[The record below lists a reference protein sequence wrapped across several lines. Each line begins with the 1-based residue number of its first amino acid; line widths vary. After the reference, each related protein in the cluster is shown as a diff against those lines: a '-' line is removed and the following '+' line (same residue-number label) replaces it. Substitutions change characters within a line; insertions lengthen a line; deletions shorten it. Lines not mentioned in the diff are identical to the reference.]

1 MSDHTTASSDA
12 PAKAGSSR
20 LDRTGSDL
28 SRALR
33 GINPLVIALIVLC
46 LLLSL
51 FSERFL
57 TVDNL
62 VNIMRASSVTLIVAI
77 GQTFVMTSRNIDL
90 SVGAMMALIMA
101 LTGTVILDFGIP
113 WWIALAM
120 AMTLGAGLGLFNGIV
135 VTVLK
140 VPALLATLGTLVFF
154 RGVVQEYMY
163 GSYHVRFPEDIVY
176 LGQGRVDI
184 IPLPVII
191 AIGVAAVGWLLLSQ
205 TRFGRYTT
213 AIGGNPEAAERAGI
227 RTGRWI
233 VLVFI
238 FQGLLVGLAGVVL
251 MGRLDAAQPTVGTG
265 LELAVIAG
273 VVLGGTSLFGGR
285 GLIGGTILGVLLIG
299 VLENGL
305 LLAGAGFFWQQIMLG
320 LLIIGAVSFQM
331 WRQRRSESQHG

>member
-1 MSDHTTASSDA
+1 MSPPPT
-12 PAKAGSSR
+12 AGSGASAR
-20 LDRTGSDL
+20 SVTQARTGL
-28 SRALR
+28 PPRLTRAV
-33 GINPLVIALIVLC
+33 NPLAIALVVLC
-46 LLLSL
+46 VLLGV
-51 FSERFL
+51 FSDKFL

-62 VNIMRASSVTLIVAI
+62 VNVMRASSVALIVAV

-101 LTGTVILDFGIP
+101 LTGTVIFELDIP
-113 WWIALAM
+113 WWVALAM
-120 AMTLGAGLGLFNGIV
+120 AMTLGAALGLFNGFV

-163 GSYHVRFPEDIVY
+163 GSYHVRFPSDIVF
-176 LGQGRVDI
+176 LGQGRI
-184 IPLPVII
+184 EGIPLPVLI
-191 AIGVAAVGWLLLSQ
+191 AGGVAIVGWLLLSQ

-233 VLVFI
+233 VLVFV
-238 FQGLLVGLAGVVL
+238 FQGMLVGLAGVVL

-331 WRQRRSESQHG
+331 WRYRRGENRQG

>member
-1 MSDHTTASSDA
+1 
-12 PAKAGSSR
+12 
-20 LDRTGSDL
+20 
-28 SRALR
+28 
-33 GINPLVIALIVLC
+33 
-46 LLLSL
+46 
-51 FSERFL
+51 
-57 TVDNL
+57 
-62 VNIMRASSVTLIVAI
+62 
-77 GQTFVMTSRNIDL
+77 MTSRNIDL

-101 LTGTVILDFGIP
+101 LTGTVIFDMGIP
-113 WWIALAM
+113 WWAALAL
-120 AMTLGAGLGLFNGIV
+120 AMTLGMGLGLFNGFV

-140 VPALLATLGTLVFF
+140 VPALLATLGTLVFY

-176 LGQGRVDI
+176 LGQGRIDI

-191 AIGVAAVGWLLLSQ
+191 AAGVAIVGWLLLSQ

-227 RTGRWI
+227 RTGRWV
-233 VLVFI
+233 VLVFV
-238 FQGLLVGLAGVVL
+238 FQGLLVGLAAVVL

>member
-1 MSDHTTASSDA
+1 VTDRADASEPTARARQSGSDA
-12 PAKAGSSR
+12 TSAA
-20 LDRTGSDL
+20 LTGW
-28 SRALR
+28 LR
-33 GINPLVIALIVLC
+33 SINPLVIALVVLC
-46 LLLSL
+46 AVLGLA
-51 FSERFL
+51 SERFL

-62 VNIMRASSVTLIVAI
+62 VNIARASSVALIVAV
-77 GQTFVMTSRNIDL
+77 GQTFVITSRNIDL
-90 SVGAMMALIMA
+90 SVGSMMALIMA
-101 LTGTVILDFGIP
+101 LTGTLVLETDAPWFVAIP
-113 WWIALAM
+113 FAM
-120 AMTLGAGLGLFNGIV
+120 ALGAGLGLFNGFV

-163 GSYHVRFPEDIVY
+163 GSYHVRFPADIVY
-176 LGQGRVDI
+176 LGQGRIDVVPI
-184 IPLPVII
+184 PVII
-191 AIGVAAVGWLLLSQ
+191 AGGVALVGGVLLGQ

-213 AIGGNPEAAERAGI
+213 AIGGSREASERAGI
-227 RTGRWI
+227 RVDRW
-233 VLVFI
+233 VALVFV
-238 FQGLLVGLAGVVL
+238 FQGLLVGLAGIVL

-331 WRQRRSESQHG
+331 WRQRRNGAQRA

>member
-1 MSDHTTASSDA
+1 MTA
-12 PAKAGSSR
+12 PGETQAGSWARSGAAGELVRR
-20 LDRTGSDL
+20 LRSV
-28 SRALR
+28 
-33 GINPLVIALIVLC
+33 NPLVIALVVLC
-46 LLLSL
+46 LLLGL

-62 VNIMRASSVTLIVAI
+62 VNVMRASSVALIVAI
-77 GQTFVMTSRNIDL
+77 GQTFVITSRNIDL
-90 SVGAMMALIMA
+90 SVGSMMALIMA
-101 LTGTVILDFGIP
+101 LTGTLVLQAGVP
-113 WWIALAM
+113 WFVALAF
-120 AMTLGAGLGLFNGIV
+120 AMGLGAALGLFNGFV

-140 VPALLATLGTLVFF
+140 VPALLATLGTLVLF

-163 GSYHVRFPEDIVY
+163 GSYHVRFPADIVY
-176 LGQGRVDI
+176 LGQGRVGVLPI
-184 IPLPVII
+184 PVII
-191 AIGVAAVGWLLLSQ
+191 AAFVALVGWLLLSQ

-213 AIGGNPEAAERAGI
+213 AIGGNREAAERAGI
-227 RTGRWI
+227 RVDRWI
-233 VLVFI
+233 VLVFV
-238 FQGLLVGLAGVVL
+238 FQGLLVGLAGVIL

-285 GLIGGTILGVLLIG
+285 GLIGGTIVGVLLIG

-331 WRQRRSESQHG
+331 WRQRRTGGASM